1 MTNASKIETVPVAI
15 MREGF
20 RMRGGELD
28 MTSSN
33 ANRTSTLPRDQT
45 LILARLVTDASRAFD
60 RDPETARELVHRASE
75 LLEAEVRRLT
85 RDQQTGKL
93 APWQVRTATTF
104 IDQNSD
110 RNLQV
115 RDVAA
120 AVRLSPSYFSHAF
133 KESFGQSAKSYIIE
147 RRITRAKH
155 LMLTTRDTLA
165 HIALA
170 CGFSDQ
176 AHFCRTFG
184 GLIGQTPSRWRRGRQ
199 ERPTALPALAA

>member
-1 MTNASKIETVPVAI
+1 
-15 MREGF
+15 
-20 RMRGGELD
+20 
-28 MTSSN
+28 MTSSRSDH
-33 ANRTSTLPRDQT
+33 APTLPSDQT
-45 LILARLVTDASRAFD
+45 LVLARLVADASRAFD
-60 RDPETARELVHRASE
+60 RDPDTARELVRRASQ
-75 LLEAEVRRLT
+75 LLDAEVQRLN
-85 RDQQTGKL
+85 RDRQTGKL
-93 APWQVRTATTF
+93 APWQVRTATAF

-147 RRITRAKH
+147 RRIARAKL
-155 LMLTTRDTLA
+155 LMLSTDDSLA

-184 GLIGQTPSRWRRGRQ
+184 ALIGQPPSRWRRSRQ
-199 ERPTALPALAA
+199 DRPSDLSPPPALAA

>member
-1 MTNASKIETVPVAI
+1 MTFPDAKPT
-15 MREGF
+15 
-20 RMRGGELD
+20 
-28 MTSSN
+28 TS
-33 ANRTSTLPRDQT
+33 LPRDQA

-60 RDPETARELVHRASE
+60 GDPDTARELVHRASE
-75 LLEAEVRRLT
+75 LLEAEIGRLP
-85 RDQQTGKL
+85 RAPQTGRL
-93 APWQVRTATTF
+93 APWQARTARTF
-104 IDQNSD
+104 IDQNRD

-120 AVRLSPSYFSHAF
+120 AVRLSSSYFSHAF
-133 KESFGQSAKSYIIE
+133 KQSFGQSAKSYIIE
-147 RRITRAKH
+147 RRIARAKH

-184 GLIGQTPSRWRRGRQ
+184 GLVGKTPSRWRRGHQ
-199 ERPTALPALAA
+199 DRPIDPPALAA

>member
-1 MTNASKIETVPVAI
+1 
-15 MREGF
+15 
-20 RMRGGELD
+20 
-28 MTSSN
+28 MTSSD
-33 ANRTSTLPRDQT
+33 ATQTSTLPRDQT

-60 RDPETARELVHRASE
+60 RDPDTARALVHRASQ

-85 RDQQTGKL
+85 REPQTGKL
-93 APWQVRTATTF
+93 APWQVRTATAF
-104 IDQNSD
+104 IDQNRD

-133 KESFGQSAKSYIIE
+133 KETFGQSAKSYIIE
-147 RRITRAKH
+147 RRVARAKQ
-155 LMLTTRDTLA
+155 LMLSTRDTLA
-165 HIALA
+165 QIALA

-184 GLIGQTPSRWRRGRQ
+184 GLVGQTPSRWRRGRQ
-199 ERPTALPALAA
+199 ERPADPPALAA

>member
-1 MTNASKIETVPVAI
+1 
-15 MREGF
+15 
-20 RMRGGELD
+20 
-28 MTSSN
+28 MTSPD
-33 ANRTSTLPRDQT
+33 ANPKASLPRDQT

-60 RDPETARELVHRASE
+60 RDPDTARELVHRASE
-75 LLEAEVRRLT
+75 LLQAEVGRLT
-85 RDQQTGKL
+85 RDPQTGKL
-93 APWQVRTATTF
+93 APWQVRTAKTF
-104 IDQNSD
+104 IDQNRD

-147 RRITRAKH
+147 RRIARAKH

-184 GLIGQTPSRWRRGRQ
+184 GLVGQTPSRWRRNRQ
-199 ERPTALPALAA
+199 EERPCDPPALAA

>member
-1 MTNASKIETVPVAI
+1 
-15 MREGF
+15 
-20 RMRGGELD
+20 MRGDPMLNPTNLEAHGRQALGE
-28 MTSSN
+28 SP
-33 ANRTSTLPRDQT
+33 TSTLPRDQT
-45 LILARLVTDASRAFD
+45 LLLAKLVIDASRSFD
-60 RDPETARELVHRASE
+60 RDPDAARELVFRASE
-75 LLEAEVRRLT
+75 LLQAEVQRLT
-85 RDQQTGKL
+85 RDPQVGKL
-93 APWQVRTATTF
+93 APWQVRTAKAF
-104 IDQNSD
+104 VDQNSD

-147 RRITRAKH
+147 RRIERAKRM
-155 LMLTTRDTLA
+155 MLDGADSLA

-184 GLIGQTPSRWRRGRQ
+184 GLMGQTPSRWRRSRQ
-199 ERPTALPALAA
+199 DRPADLPPLVA

>member
-1 MTNASKIETVPVAI
+1 
-15 MREGF
+15 
-20 RMRGGELD
+20 
-28 MTSSN
+28 MTSKS
-33 ANRTSTLPRDQT
+33 ADPTSTLPRDQT

-60 RDPETARELVHRASE
+60 RDPEAARELVRRASQ
-75 LLEAEVRRLT
+75 LLEAEVQRLT
-85 RDQQTGKL
+85 RAPQTGKL
-93 APWQVRTATTF
+93 APWQVRTATDF
-104 IDQNSD
+104 IDRHSD

-133 KESFGQSAKSYIIE
+133 KESFGRPAKGYIIE
-147 RRITRAKH
+147 RRIARAKQ
-155 LMLTTRDTLA
+155 LMLTTRDSLA

-184 GLIGQTPSRWRRGRQ
+184 GLVGQPPSRWRRGHLGGHQ
-199 ERPTALPALAA
+199 ERAADLAALAA

>member
-1 MTNASKIETVPVAI
+1 
-15 MREGF
+15 
-20 RMRGGELD
+20 MRGDPMLNPTNLEAHGRHALSE
-28 MTSSN
+28 SP
-33 ANRTSTLPRDQT
+33 TSTLPRDQT
-45 LILARLVTDASRAFD
+45 LLLAKLVSDASRSFD
-60 RDPETARELVHRASE
+60 RDPDAARELVFRASE
-75 LLEAEVRRLT
+75 LLQAEVQRLT
-85 RDQQTGKL
+85 GVPQTGKL
-93 APWQVRTATTF
+93 APWQVRTARAF

-120 AVRLSPSYFSHAF
+120 AVRLSSSYFSHAF

-147 RRITRAKH
+147 RRIERAKRM
-155 LMLTTRDTLA
+155 MLDGADSLA

-184 GLIGQTPSRWRRGRQ
+184 GLMGQTPSRWRRSRQ
-199 ERPTALPALAA
+199 DRPADLPPLVA

>member
-1 MTNASKIETVPVAI
+1 MLNPSNSESSTCRADDRPPVA
-15 MREGF
+15 
-20 RMRGGELD
+20 D
-28 MTSSN
+28 
-33 ANRTSTLPRDQT
+33 TLPRDQT
-45 LILARLVTDASRAFD
+45 LALARLITDASRAFD
-60 RDPETARELVHRASE
+60 RDPDTARELVRRAGQ
-75 LLEAEVRRLT
+75 LLDAEIQRLT
-85 RDQQTGKL
+85 RDQQIGKL
-93 APWQVRTATTF
+93 APWQVRTATAF

-133 KESFGQSAKSYIIE
+133 KESFGQAAKAYIIE
-147 RRITRAKH
+147 RRIARAKQ
-155 LMLTTRDTLA
+155 LMLTTADSLA

-184 GLIGQTPSRWRRGRQ
+184 GLIGQTPSRWRRSRQ
-199 ERPTALPALAA
+199 DRPGDLSTLAA